1 MIKRLFCKPILVIY
15 PALLFAACGDNNQ
28 QKKANPANNSQKEI
42 TNIHWGE
49 ADGKE
54 VFLYTLRNAH
64 GAELKISNYGGT
76 IVSWKLPDK
85 NDALANIVV
94 GFDKLENYFQKPPYF
109 GALIGRYA
117 NRIGGAK
124 FLIGGKSYQL
134 NANDGNNSLH
144 GGLKGF
150 DKVVWDATITPDS
163 TPKLQLSY
171 NSRDGEEGY
180 PGNLQVKVSYQ
191 LTANDELVIRYSAQ
205 TDQATPVN
213 LTNHSYFNL
222 GGDINKTILDHNL
235 WINAGYYTPVDS
247 SLIPTGEIKSVS
259 GTPFDF
265 TKTKKIGKDIDQ
277 VKGGYDHNFVLDN
290 KDSSLRLAAVLSD
303 SSSGRRLEVFTT
315 EPGLQFYTGNFLDG
329 KFINSDGKPIKGR
342 TALCLETQHFPDS
355 PNKPNFPN
363 TILNPGNQF
372 YSVTVYKFSLMR

>member
-15 PALLFAACGDNNQ
+15 PVLLFAACGDNNQ
-28 QKKANPANNSQKEI
+28 QKKANPANNSQQEI

-49 ADGKE
+49 AEGKE

-213 LTNHSYFNL
+213 LTNHS
-222 GGDINKTILDHNL
+222 
-235 WINAGYYTPVDS
+235 
-247 SLIPTGEIKSVS
+247 
-259 GTPFDF
+259 
-265 TKTKKIGKDIDQ
+265 
-277 VKGGYDHNFVLDN
+277 
-290 KDSSLRLAAVLSD
+290 
-303 SSSGRRLEVFTT
+303 
-315 EPGLQFYTGNFLDG
+315 
-329 KFINSDGKPIKGR
+329 
-342 TALCLETQHFPDS
+342 
-355 PNKPNFPN
+355 
-363 TILNPGNQF
+363 
-372 YSVTVYKFSLMR
+372 